1 MTKATA
7 EKPQRTNPRAE
18 RAKEE
23 DERDINDARL
33 ARVEA
38 ECFGAVDWQQ
48 VKRELGL

>member
-1 MTKATA
+1 MTKTA
-7 EKPQRTNPRAE
+7 PKKPQRTNPDAE

-38 ECFGAVDWQQ
+38 ARFGAEDWQQ